1 MPTNVAL
8 PHPAPGLRSGVG
20 AARREAL
27 AILLVNDDA
36 GALFALRTVLSDLD
50 VDIETATSGEQ
61 ALLLLLK
68 QDFCVLLMDVKMAGL
83 DGFETARLVR
93 SRPRSRDT
101 PIVFLTSHR
110 ATDLDRTRGYEVG
123 ASDYVFMPVAP
134 ELLKAKVQVY
144 IDGAKSHLL
153 ARQNDRELSLSPV
166 LERELELAAS
176 GDRGPAAASPAP
188 PQAQAQGER
197 EGAGFERLILE
208 HAGDYV
214 ALLDASGAWIYTSP
228 SYHAEFGA
236 AIQPGARYVE
246 IVHVD
251 DRERVRALIDHPP
264 PGESHWR
271 LQYRVRGRSERHFES
286 DANLIRSP
294 SGGVAQVVLVSRD
307 ITERKEMEAYVLHQS
322 FHDSLTGLPNRLL
335 LLDRLSQATAHRERL
350 HAQVAVLFM
359 DLDHFKEVNDS
370 LGHAAG
376 DRLLQVV
383 TERLVACVR
392 EGDTVARVGG
402 DEFVVLLG
410 ELHQLADAALVAE
423 KIISTVSAACQ
434 IEGSELHI
442 TPSIGLAI
450 FPGDGGD
457 PDTLLRNA
465 DTAMYHAKR
474 DGGAHYRFFTQEM
487 QEMAS
492 QRLALGNALQ
502 RAIRDGEFVMHY
514 QPKVNAA
521 SGAIIG
527 FEALIRWPQADGAP
541 IPPSQFIPIA
551 EETGRIDPIGAWAIQ
566 QVVAELQRLAA
577 LGFDNIPIAV
587 NVSALQFRR
596 EDVARTLGAV
606 VEAAQIRPAM
616 LEVELTESGVMS
628 NPAQAIDTLHQIR
641 SLGMTIAID
650 DFGTGYSSLAYLKR
664 FPIDKLKIDASFVRD
679 IATDPNDAA
688 IVLAIIGLAHV
699 LDLTVIAEGVETEAQ
714 VAFLIEYGCDEFQG
728 NYFSAAVSNDDAVA
742 LLRRG
747 PFSISQPTGNRQ

>member
-1 MPTNVAL
+1 
-8 PHPAPGLRSGVG
+8 
-20 AARREAL
+20 
-27 AILLVNDDA
+27 
-36 GALFALRTVLSDLD
+36 
-50 VDIETATSGEQ
+50 
-61 ALLLLLK
+61 
-68 QDFCVLLMDVKMAGL
+68 
-83 DGFETARLVR
+83 
-93 SRPRSRDT
+93 
-101 PIVFLTSHR
+101 
-110 ATDLDRTRGYEVG
+110 
-123 ASDYVFMPVAP
+123 
-134 ELLKAKVQVY
+134 
-144 IDGAKSHLL
+144 
-153 ARQNDRELSLSPV
+153 
-166 LERELELAAS
+166 
-176 GDRGPAAASPAP
+176 
-188 PQAQAQGER
+188 
-197 EGAGFERLILE
+197 
-208 HAGDYV
+208 
-214 ALLDASGAWIYTSP
+214 
-228 SYHAEFGA
+228 
-236 AIQPGARYVE
+236 
-246 IVHVD
+246 
-251 DRERVRALIDHPP
+251 
-264 PGESHWR
+264 
-271 LQYRVRGRSERHFES
+271 
-286 DANLIRSP
+286 
-294 SGGVAQVVLVSRD
+294 
-307 ITERKEMEAYVLHQS
+307 
-322 FHDSLTGLPNRLL
+322 
-335 LLDRLSQATAHRERL
+335 
-350 HAQVAVLFM
+350 M

-402 DEFVVLLG
+402 DEFVVMLG

-434 IEGSELHI
+434 IEGSELHV

-492 QRLALGNALQ
+492 QRLALGSALQ

-606 VEAAQIRPAM
+606 VEAAHIRPAM

-628 NPAQAIDTLHQIR
+628 NPVQAIDTLHQIR

-714 VAFLIEYGCDEFQG
+714 VAFLIEHGCDEFQG

>member
-1 MPTNVAL
+1 MLIPQARIA
-8 PHPAPGLRSGVG
+8 PAANQ
-20 AARREAL
+20 AAP
-27 AILLVNDDA
+27 AILLVNDDP
-36 GALFALRTVLSDLD
+36 GALFALRSVLGDLD
-50 VDIETATSGEQ
+50 ADLVTANSGEQ
-61 ALLLLLK
+61 ALLRLLK
-68 QDFCVLLMDVKMAGL
+68 QDFCLILMDVKMTGL

-93 SRPRSRDT
+93 ARPRSRAT

-110 ATDLDRTRGYEVG
+110 ASDLDRSRGFEVG

-134 ELLKAKVQVY
+134 EVLKSKVQPF
-144 IDGAKSHLL
+144 IDAAPERRPIRT
-153 ARQNDRELSLSPV
+153 AR
-166 LERELELAAS
+166 AA
-176 GDRGPAAASPAP
+176 GAAAQDEAP
-188 PQAQAQGER
+188 D
-197 EGAGFERLILE
+197 AGIERLILE

-214 ALLDASGAWIYTSP
+214 ALLDPSGAWLYTSP
-228 SYHAEFGA
+228 SYRAEFGA
-236 AIQPGARYVE
+236 AVGPGARYLE

-251 DRERVRALIDHPP
+251 DRERVRALVEHPP
-264 PGESHWR
+264 AAESHWR
-271 LQYRVRGRSERHFES
+271 LQYRVLGRSERHFET
-286 DANLIRSP
+286 DASLIRAPNGAVS
-294 SGGVAQVVLVSRD
+294 QLVLISRD

-335 LLDRLSQATAHRERL
+335 LLDRLGQATAQRERQR
-350 HAQVAVLFM
+350 AQVAVLFL
-359 DLDHFKEVNDS
+359 DLDHFKEVNDT

-383 TERLVACVR
+383 AERLAASVR

-402 DEFVVLLG
+402 DEFVVMLV

-423 KIISTVSAACQ
+423 KIISTVSEACQ

-442 TPSIGLAI
+442 MPSIGMAI

-465 DTAMYHAKR
+465 DIAMYHAKH
-474 DGGAHYRFFTQEM
+474 DGGAHYCFFTAQM
-487 QEMAS
+487 QEVAS
-492 QRLALGNALQ
+492 QRLALGSALQ
-502 RAIRDGEFVMHY
+502 RAIRNDEFVMHY
-514 QPKVNAA
+514 QPKVQAA

-527 FEALIRWPQADGAP
+527 FEALIRWPQADGAT
-541 IPPSQFIPIA
+541 ISPSQFIPIA
-551 EETGRIDPIGAWAIQ
+551 EETGRIDPIGAWAIR
-566 QVVAELQRLAA
+566 QVAAELQRWTG
-577 LGFDNIPIAV
+577 LGFADVPIAV

-596 EDVARTLGAV
+596 EDVARSLGAAV
-606 VEAAQIRPAM
+606 DAAQIQPAM

-628 NPAQAIDTLHQIR
+628 NPAQAIETLHQIHA
-641 SLGMTIAID
+641 LGMTIAID

-699 LDLTVIAEGVETEAQ
+699 LDLTVIAEGVETREQ
-714 VAFLIEYGCDEFQG
+714 VDFLVAHGCDELQG
-728 NYFSAAVSNDDAVA
+728 NYFSAAVSNDDAVG

-747 PFSISQPTGNRQ
+747 PFRIDASGEHHDNRAGGA

>member
-1 MPTNVAL
+1 MFIPQARIA
-8 PHPAPGLRSGVG
+8 PAANQAEP
-20 AARREAL
+20 
-27 AILLVNDDA
+27 AILLVNDDP
-36 GALFALRTVLSDLD
+36 GALFALRSVLGDLD
-50 VDIETATSGEQ
+50 ADLVTASSGEQ
-61 ALLLLLK
+61 ALLRLLK
-68 QDFCVLLMDVKMAGL
+68 QDFCVILMDVKMAGL

-93 SRPRSRDT
+93 ARPRSRAT

-110 ATDLDRTRGYEVG
+110 ASDLDRSRGFEVG

-134 ELLKAKVQVY
+134 EVLKAKVQPF
-144 IDGAKSHLL
+144 IDDAPERRPQRTAGAMS
-153 ARQNDRELSLSPV
+153 
-166 LERELELAAS
+166 
-176 GDRGPAAASPAP
+176 AAARGEAP
-188 PQAQAQGER
+188 D
-197 EGAGFERLILE
+197 AGIERLILE

-214 ALLDASGAWIYTSP
+214 ALLDPSGAWLYTSP
-228 SYHAEFGA
+228 SYRAEFGA
-236 AIQPGARYVE
+236 AVGPGARYLE

-251 DRERVRALIDHPP
+251 DRDRVRALVEHPP

-271 LQYRVRGRSERHFES
+271 LQYRVLGRSERHFES
-286 DANLIRSP
+286 DASLVRAP
-294 SGGVAQVVLVSRD
+294 SGAVSQLVLISRD

-335 LLDRLSQATAHRERL
+335 LLDRLGQATAQRERQR
-350 HAQVAVLFM
+350 AQVAVLFL
-359 DLDHFKEVNDS
+359 DLDHFKEVNDT

-383 TERLVACVR
+383 AERLVASVR

-402 DEFVVLLG
+402 DEFVVMLV

-423 KIISTVSAACQ
+423 KIISAVSETCQ

-442 TPSIGLAI
+442 TPSIGMAI

-465 DTAMYHAKR
+465 DIAMYHAKR
-474 DGGAHYRFFTQEM
+474 DGGAHYCFFTAQM
-487 QEMAS
+487 QEVAS
-492 QRLALGNALQ
+492 QRLALGSALQ
-502 RAIRDGEFVMHY
+502 RAIRNGEFVMHY
-514 QPKVNAA
+514 QPKVHAA

-527 FEALIRWPQADGAP
+527 FEALIRWPQADGAS
-541 IPPSQFIPIA
+541 ISPSLFIPIA
-551 EETGRIDPIGAWAIQ
+551 EETGRIDPIGAWAIG
-566 QVVAELQRLAA
+566 QVAAELQRWTA
-577 LGFDNIPIAV
+577 LGFADVPIAV

-596 EDVARTLGAV
+596 EDVARSLGAAV
-606 VEAAQIRPAM
+606 DAARIQPAM

-628 NPAQAIDTLHQIR
+628 NPAQAIDTLHQIHA
-641 SLGMTIAID
+641 LGMTIAID

-699 LDLTVIAEGVETEAQ
+699 LGLTVIAEGVETQEQ
-714 VAFLIEYGCDEFQG
+714 VDFLVTHGCDELQG
-728 NYFSAAVSNDDAVA
+728 NYFSAAVSNDDAVG

-747 PFSISQPTGNRQ
+747 PFRIEATGEQHDNRAGGA

>member
-1 MPTNVAL
+1 VTLAE
-8 PHPAPGLRSGVG
+8 
-20 AARREAL
+20 ARTTTASVTPQQDEL
-27 AILLVNDDA
+27 AVLLVNDDP

-50 VDIETATSGEQ
+50 AEIVTASSGEQ
-61 ALLLLLK
+61 ALLRLLR
-68 QDFCVLLMDVKMAGL
+68 QDFCLILMDVKMAGL

-93 SRPRSRDT
+93 SRPRSRET

-110 ATDLDRTRGYEVG
+110 ATDLDRTRGFEVG

-134 ELLKAKVQVY
+134 EVLKAKVQVFLDAATGSRRPRGEARRLPADLTLESG
-144 IDGAKSHLL
+144 IDDLDKLT
-153 ARQNDRELSLSPV
+153 EV
-166 LERELELAAS
+166 L
-176 GDRGPAAASPAP
+176 G
-188 PQAQAQGER
+188 
-197 EGAGFERLILE
+197 EGARLDGQVHGDGMVDDPDPDTERLILE

-214 ALLDASGAWIYTSP
+214 ALLDAAGAWRYASP
-228 SYHAEFGA
+228 SYRSEFGA
-236 AIQPGARYVE
+236 SIALGAPYLD
-246 IVHVD
+246 IVAAD
-251 DRERVRALIDHPP
+251 DRERVRDLFEHPP
-264 PGESHWR
+264 PGQSHAR
-271 LQYRVRGRSERHFES
+271 LQYRVLGRGERHFETN
-286 DANLIRSP
+286 ANLIRSAAGTV
-294 SGGVAQVVLVSRD
+294 SQLVLVAHD

-383 TERLVACVR
+383 AERLVACVR

-402 DEFVVLLG
+402 DEFVVMLVD
-410 ELHQLADAALVAE
+410 LHQLPDAVLVAD
-423 KIISTVSAACQ
+423 KILSGVSSACQ
-434 IEGSELHI
+434 IEGSELHV

-450 FPGDGGD
+450 FPEDGGD

-474 DGGAHYRFFTQEM
+474 DGGAHYCFFTPEM
-487 QEMAS
+487 QEVAS
-492 QRLALGNALQ
+492 RRLALGNALQ
-502 RAIRDGEFVMHY
+502 RAIRADEFVMHY

-527 FEALIRWPQADGAP
+527 FEALIRWPQADGAM
-541 IPPSQFIPIA
+541 IPPALFIPIA
-551 EETGRIDPIGAWAIQ
+551 EETGRIDPIGAWAIG
-566 QVVAELQRLAA
+566 QVAAELQHLNA
-577 LGFDNIPIAV
+577 LGFGDIPIAV

-596 EDVARTLGAV
+596 GDVARSLAAAV
-606 VEAAQIRPAM
+606 ERAQVRPAL
-616 LEVELTESGVMS
+616 LEVELTESGVMN
-628 NPAQAIDTLHQIR
+628 NPAQAIETLHRIH

-679 IATDPNDAA
+679 LATDPSDAA
-688 IVLAIIGLAHV
+688 IVLAIITLAHV
-699 LDLTVIAEGVETEAQ
+699 LDLTVIAEGVETEGQ
-714 VAFLIEYGCDEFQG
+714 LAFLIEHGCDELQG
-728 NYFSAAVSNDDAVA
+728 YYFSAAVSSEDALE

-747 PFSISQPTGNRQ
+747 PFSIAHPTGNPP

>member
-1 MPTNVAL
+1 MIQSEASA
-8 PHPAPGLRSGVG
+8 APV
-20 AARREAL
+20 AARQEEL
-27 AILLVNDDA
+27 AILLVNDDP

-50 VDIETATSGEQ
+50 VDIVTANSGEQ
-61 ALLLLLK
+61 ALMRLLK
-68 QDFCVLLMDVKMAGL
+68 QDFCVILMDVKMAGL
-83 DGFETARLVR
+83 DGFETAHLVR
-93 SRPRSRDT
+93 SRPRSRET

-110 ATDLDRTRGYEVG
+110 ATDLDRTRGFQVG

-134 ELLKAKVQVY
+134 EVLKAKVQAY
-144 IDGAKSHLL
+144 IDSAKSRPL
-153 ARQNDRELSLSPV
+153 ARQSDLEQRTLSPT
-166 LERELELAAS
+166 LERELQQVTRVDAAP
-176 GDRGPAAASPAP
+176 RVPAP
-188 PQAQAQGER
+188 RNTEVLAG
-197 EGAGFERLILE
+197 GAERLILE

-214 ALLDASGAWIYTSP
+214 ALLDAAGAWLYTSP
-228 SYHAEFGA
+228 SYRTEFGA
-236 AIQPGARYVE
+236 AIQPGARYLE

-251 DRERVRALIDHPP
+251 DRERVRALIDRPP

-271 LQYRVRGRSERHFES
+271 LQYRVLGRSERYFES
-286 DANLIRSP
+286 DASLIRSP
-294 SGGVAQVVLVSRD
+294 SGAVAQVVLVSRD

-335 LLDRLSQATAHRERL
+335 LLDRLSRATAHRERL

-383 TERLVACVR
+383 TERLIACVR

-402 DEFVVLLG
+402 DEFVVMLV

-423 KIISTVSAACQ
+423 KIIAAVSAACQ
-434 IEGSELHI
+434 IEGSELHV
-442 TPSIGLAI
+442 TPSIGLAM

-465 DTAMYHAKR
+465 DIAMYHAKR
-474 DGGAHYRFFTQEM
+474 DGGAHYRFFTTEM
-487 QEMAS
+487 QEVAS
-492 QRLALGNALQ
+492 RRLALGSALQ
-502 RAIRDGEFVMHY
+502 RAIRAGEFVMHY

-527 FEALIRWPQADGAP
+527 FEALIRWPQADGGA

-551 EETGRIDPIGAWAIQ
+551 EETGRIDSIGSWAIE
-566 QVVAELQRLAA
+566 QVTAELQRWSA
-577 LGFDNIPIAV
+577 LGFGNIPIAV

-596 EDVARTLGAV
+596 EDVAHRLGAA
-606 VEAAQIRPAM
+606 VEAAHIRPAM

-628 NPAQAIDTLHQIR
+628 NPAQAIETLHQIR

-688 IVLAIIGLAHV
+688 IVLAIIGLAHA

-714 VAFLIEYGCDEFQG
+714 VAFLIAHGCDEFQG
-728 NYFSAAVSNDDAVA
+728 NYFSAAVSNDDAVG
-742 LLRRG
+742 LLKRG
-747 PFSISQPTGNRQ
+747 PFNISQQTGNTP